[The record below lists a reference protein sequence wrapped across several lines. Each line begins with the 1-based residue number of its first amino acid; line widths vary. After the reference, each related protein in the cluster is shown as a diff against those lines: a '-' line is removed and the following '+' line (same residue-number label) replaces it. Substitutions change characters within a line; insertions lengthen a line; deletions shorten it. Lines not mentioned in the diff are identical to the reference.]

1 MLGTGGMKANK
12 SEKASAFTE
21 TMPYMG
27 ECRGTES
34 TETKRCFM
42 SDEHCAV
49 ARDEGKMI
57 FIYETQSG
65 SGENRMWRFKGGVVG
80 AVWKVLERSR
90 QGLGGG

>member
-21 TMPYMG
+21 TMSYMG

-57 FIYETQSG
+57 FIYKTQSDSGCRTECGG
-65 SGENRMWRFKGGVVG
+65 SRAESWVQYGRF
-80 AVWKVLERSR
+80 WK
-90 QGLGGG
+90 GLGKV